1 MSSIFQK
8 IILSSI
14 GSLFSI
20 YAWSQGLVLA
30 QPPIVGIKDPYEN
43 LQVDC
48 KSLIPE
54 SASQNRRKFIK
65 KYSAYVAKQT
75 FAFNYLSIDF
85 DLSQIKECFTDEGW
99 TQFKTALDHSGNV
112 ALVKNNLLTSS
123 SQIIEPI
130 AIQHIANEAR
140 WEVDVPMQIVYQNDK
155 KKITQ
160 MISVHLNI
168 LEMPDRHVSILQIM
182 GKPVAQDS
190 RYAID
195 PNWSNHPNN
204 NAQPLINK
212 PLSQDQA
219 PSNLAPAVPPTS
231 VKKLPPAQDPINLN
245 AQED

>member
-1 MSSIFQK
+1 MSSISKKLFF
-8 IILSSI
+8 SSI
-14 GSLFSI
+14 GCLVSF
-20 YAWSQGLVLA
+20 YTWGQGLVLA

-43 LQVDC
+43 IQINC

-54 SASQNRRKFIK
+54 SPSQNRRKFIK

-85 DLSQIKECFTDEGW
+85 DLSQINECFTDNGW

-130 AIQHIANEAR
+130 AIQHIKDEAR
-140 WEVDVPMQIVYQNDK
+140 WEVDVPIQIVYQNDK

-168 LEMPDRHVSILQIM
+168 LELPDRHVSVLQIM
-182 GKPVAQDS
+182 GKPIAQDS

-195 PNWSNHPNN
+195 PSWSNHPNN
-204 NAQPLINK
+204 NTQPIINK
-212 PLSQDQA
+212 PLTQDQA
-219 PSNLAPAVPPTS
+219 PSNLAPAAPPAP

-245 AQED
+245 AQAD